1 MGKYIPSR
9 LEYNRVHMG
18 NPPKKTSERL
28 ETLKTVRHSI
38 KNDLSVIIA
47 FAQLVKLN
55 PQDKKAAEFLEKIEQ
70 RAGSILKTVENYLT
84 KDTIE
89 DTEETPS

>member
-1 MGKYIPSR
+1 MGSSQ
-9 LEYNRVHMG
+9 
-18 NPPKKTSERL
+18 KKTEERL

-55 PQDKKAAEFLEKIEQ
+55 PQDKKAPEFLEKIEQ

-84 KDTIE
+84 KDVIR
-89 DTEETPS
+89 DAEETHS